1 MAKKGLTKAQ
11 IDVLSRME
19 FLKKSFFGDKSRRQ
33 GSNLAFNDLL
43 FNVLI
48 GFVMLFVIA
57 FLLINPIAK
66 KADIPVKAE
75 FIIVLEWDEEATD
88 DVDLWVQLDDKLPVG
103 FSNRENTPLH
113 LDRDD
118 LGTTNDKIVIDG
130 VTHIIKTNRETTTIR
145 GIVPGDY
152 FVVVHAYH
160 KKEITIPYTVTV
172 IKVNPFRQIYSL
184 TGVLMVDREIN
195 RLPAFTVE
203 SNGRVTSVFQH
214 FKHVV
219 PSRNHLRDDGPDS
232 DNTRA
237 TIANPGGQ

>member
-1 MAKKGLTKAQ
+1 MANKPGNFFEGKGKR
-11 IDVLSRME
+11 S
-19 FLKKSFFGDKSRRQ
+19 

-75 FIIVLEWDEEATD
+75 FIIVLEWDVEARD
-88 DVDLWVQLDDKLPVG
+88 DLDLWVQLDEHTPVG

-130 VTHIIKTNRETTTIR
+130 ATVIIKSNRETTTIR
-145 GIVPGDY
+145 GIIPGDY
-152 FVVVHAYH
+152 FIAVHAYH

-172 IKVNPFRQIYSL
+172 IKVNPFRQVYSI
-184 TGVLMVDREIN
+184 TSEIVTMRAIH

-203 SNGRVTSVFQH
+203 SNGRVSSVF
-214 FKHVV
+214 KHMKNVV
-219 PSRNHLRDDGPDS
+219 PTRQRGSSMDAEAYNLPETTRVGQESTTS
-232 DNTRA
+232 DNNGA
-237 TIANPGGQ
+237 GQ

>member
-1 MAKKGLTKAQ
+1 MAKKHLTKAQ
-11 IDVLSRME
+11 RDILSRME

-43 FNVLI
+43 FNILI

-75 FIIVLEWDEEATD
+75 FIIVLEWDNEATD

-118 LGTTNDKIVIDG
+118 LGTTNDKILIDG
-130 VTHIIKTNRETTTIR
+130 VTHIIKVNRETTTIR

-160 KKEITIPYTVTV
+160 KKEISIPYTVTV
-172 IKVNPFRQIYSL
+172 IKVNPFRQLYSL
-184 TGVLMVDREIN
+184 SGVLMVDREIN

-203 SNGRVTSVFQH
+203 ANGRVRSIFKH
-214 FKHVV
+214 FKVD
-219 PSRNHLRDDGPDS
+219 PGDAFQYLSRPNIMSRS
-232 DNTRA
+232 NFRF
-237 TIANPGGQ
+237 

>member
-1 MAKKGLTKAQ
+1 MAKKYPTKISKAQ
-11 IDVLSRME
+11 SDILSRME

-75 FIIVLEWDEEATD
+75 FIIVLEWDNDATD
-88 DVDLWVQLDDKLPVG
+88 DVDLWVQLDDKLAVG

-118 LGTTNDKIVIDG
+118 LGTTNDKILIDG
-130 VTHIIKTNRETTTIR
+130 VTHIIKVNRETTTIR
-145 GIVPGDY
+145 GIIPGDY

-160 KKEITIPYTVTV
+160 KKEVNIPYTVTV
-172 IKVNPFRQIYSL
+172 IKVNPFRQLYSL
-184 TGVLMVDREIN
+184 SGEITTMREIH
-195 RLPAFTVE
+195 RLPAFTIDAD
-203 SNGRVTSVFQH
+203 GRVRSIFQH
-214 FKHVV
+214 FKDVV
-219 PSRNHLRDDGPDS
+219 PTRNSGM
-232 DNTRA
+232 DNTSQSA
-237 TIANPGGQ
+237 EAAGV

>member
-1 MAKKGLTKAQ
+1 MHKDENFFQGKK
-11 IDVLSRME
+11 
-19 FLKKSFFGDKSRRQ
+19 RRT

-75 FIIVLEWDEEATD
+75 FIIVLEWDNEATD
-88 DVDLWVQLDDKLPVG
+88 DVDLWVQLDEMHPVG

-118 LGTTNDKIVIDG
+118 LGTTNDKILIDG
-130 VTHIIKTNRETTTIR
+130 VTHIVKVNRETTTIR

-160 KKEITIPYTVTV
+160 KKEIQIPYTVTV

-184 TGVLMVDREIN
+184 SGILLVDREIN

-203 SNGRVTSVFQH
+203 SNGRVSSVFQH

-219 PSRNHLRDDGPDS
+219 PTRGHSRESNTAPDS
-232 DNTRA
+232 DGYRSGV
-237 TIANPGGQ
+237 GGE

>member
-1 MAKKGLTKAQ
+1 MPKQK
-11 IDVLSRME
+11 E
-19 FLKKSFFGDKSRRQ
+19 NFFAGKTRRT

-75 FIIVLEWDEEATD
+75 FVIVLEWDVDSATD
-88 DVDLWVQLDDKLPVG
+88 LDLWVQLDEKTPVG

-130 VTHIIKTNRETTTIR
+130 VTKIVKSNRETTTIR
-145 GIVPGDY
+145 GIIPGDY
-152 FVVVHAYH
+152 FVAVHAYS
-160 KKEITIPYTVTV
+160 KKETVVNYTVTV
-172 IKVNPFRQIYSL
+172 MKVNPFRQLYSL
-184 TGVLMVDREIN
+184 KGTIKVNRAIH
-195 RLPAFTVE
+195 RLPAFTV
-203 SNGRVTSVFQH
+203 SANGRVKSI
-214 FKHVV
+214 FKHVKNVV
-219 PSRNHLRDDGPDS
+219 PRRDSGRNQ
-232 DNTRA
+232 NT
-237 TIANPGGQ
+237 TSIGMDVNGEGNE